1 MRFTAALISALV
13 VATGLAAPVLEA
25 KDAAADELDA
35 RWKCSKAPIFALDP
49 ALMTC

>member
-13 VATGLAAPVLEA
+13 VATGLAAPTPEA
-25 KDAAADELDA
+25 KDAAADELNA
-35 RWKCSKAPIFALDP
+35 RWKCCKAPIFPLNP